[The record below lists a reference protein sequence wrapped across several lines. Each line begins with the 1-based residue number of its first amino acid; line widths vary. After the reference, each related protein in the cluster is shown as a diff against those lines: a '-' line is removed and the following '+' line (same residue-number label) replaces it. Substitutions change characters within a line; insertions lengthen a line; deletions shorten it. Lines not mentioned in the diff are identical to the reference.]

1 MVTCCFKKLEFR
13 SKERFQYSKL
23 NLRRK
28 PSNTKTF
35 LKNFIKPLLQQ
46 ESKINVGRSNA
57 DLFVILIIKQ
67 F

>member
-35 LKNFIKPLLQQ
+35 LKNCIKPLLQQ

-57 DLFVILIIKQ
+57 DLLVILIIKQ